1 MEEIW
6 KDIPEYEGLYQVS
19 NLGRVKSLPKEWIIG
34 GGGVRRHSGK
44 ILKSCSNSSGYLMV
58 CLCKN
63 SKCKNFWIH
72 QLVAVIFL
80 NHTPCGLKLV
90 VDHINDNKLDN
101 RVENLQIVTQ
111 RYNTCKTQGKYSSQY
126 KGVCVYLYKGRK
138 KWRAQIVINKKAK
151 HLGYFTDEY
160 EAHLA
165 YQNALKQ
172 VQNERLD

>member
-19 NLGRVKSLPKEWIIG
+19 NLGRVKSLPKEWTVGNGTIK
-34 GGGVRRHSGK
+34 RHSGK
-44 ILKSCSNSSGYLMV
+44 ILKLHANRHGYLMV
-58 CLCKN
+58 RLSKN
-63 SKCKNFWIH
+63 IKPRGFGVH
-72 QLVAVIFL
+72 QLVAIAFL
-80 NHTPCGLKLV
+80 NHKPCGLKLV
-90 VDHINDNKLDN
+90 IDHVNDNPSDN

-111 RYNTCKTQGKYSSQY
+111 RYNSHKTQGKYSSQY
-126 KGVCVYLYKGRK
+126 KGVSWSKKYK
-138 KWRAQIVINKKAK
+138 KWQSLILMNGKRK

-172 VQNERLD
+172 IENERLD

>member
-19 NLGRVKSLPKEWIIG
+19 NLGRVKSLPKEWTIG
-34 GGGVRRHSGK
+34 NTAIRRHSGM
-44 ILKSCSNSSGYLMV
+44 ILKAGSKKGGYLMV
-58 CLCKN
+58 NLCKN
-63 SKCKNFWIH
+63 SKCKQFWIH

-90 VDHINDNKLDN
+90 VDHINDNPSDN
-101 RVENLQIVTQ
+101 RVENLQIVTH
-111 RYNTCKTQGKYSSQY
+111 RYNICKTQGKYSSQY
-126 KGVCVYLYKGRK
+126 KGVYVCLYKGRK
-138 KWRAQIVINKKAK
+138 KWRAQIRISGKLT
-151 HLGYFTDEY
+151 HLGTFTDEY

-172 VQNERLD
+172 IENERLD